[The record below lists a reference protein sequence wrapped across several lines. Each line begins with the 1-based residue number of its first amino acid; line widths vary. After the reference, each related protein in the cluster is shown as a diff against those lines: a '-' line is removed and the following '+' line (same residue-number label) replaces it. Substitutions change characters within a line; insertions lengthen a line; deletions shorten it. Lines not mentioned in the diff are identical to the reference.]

1 MLIDRFGRPHN
12 YLRISLTDLCN
23 LRCTYC
29 MPEEPD
35 FSPKEKLMQTEEVIM
50 LARLFVSE
58 GVRKIRLTGGEPL
71 VRNDFSKIISG
82 ISALRS
88 DGLQELT
95 LTTNGV
101 FIHEHIDGLKLA
113 GVQSLN
119 ISLDTLLPER
129 FSAIAKRDHFHRV
142 VSNIHLLLEKQFNV
156 KVNVVVMKGVND
168 DEVIDFINWTRDYP
182 IHVRFIEFMPF
193 AGNKWQDKRLIRS
206 VELLERIRQFLDVEP
221 LENKKHDTSR
231 AFKVLGYTGTFAFIS
246 TMSEPFCGDCNRL
259 RLTADGKIKNCL
271 FSKGELD
278 LLAALRS
285 GQDPRPILHESVLE
299 KEEKWGGQSLF
310 GTTENRSMVAI
321 GG

>member
-1 MLIDRFGRPHN
+1 
-12 YLRISLTDLCN
+12 
-23 LRCTYC
+23 
-29 MPEEPD
+29 
-35 FSPKEKLMQTEEVIM
+35 
-50 LARLFVSE
+50 
-58 GVRKIRLTGGEPL
+58 
-71 VRNDFSKIISG
+71 
-82 ISALRS
+82 
-88 DGLQELT
+88 
-95 LTTNGV
+95 
-101 FIHEHIDGLKLA
+101 
-113 GVQSLN
+113 
-119 ISLDTLLPER
+119 
-129 FSAIAKRDHFHRV
+129 
-142 VSNIHLLLEKQFNV
+142 
-156 KVNVVVMKGVND
+156 
-168 DEVIDFINWTRDYP
+168 
-182 IHVRFIEFMPF
+182 VRFIEFMPF

-206 VELLERIRQFLDVEP
+206 AELLERIRQFLDVEP